1 MTTLD
6 ELSQVLVRLQLV
18 DPALLS
24 DCVHRVESSRG
35 GAAELLRMLEG
46 RHLLT
51 SYQVSRLERDETDQ
65 LVLGEYKLMY
75 RNASGSFARVFRAES
90 IRDGRMI
97 GIKVLRQ
104 RWAKDPKMVALFH
117 REAELGQ
124 KLQHEYIVPIY
135 EIAQQGEI
143 HYFTMEF
150 VEGGNFRDFLNIRKK
165 LSPVEATRFTLQM
178 AEGLEYALRMG
189 LTHRDL
195 KLTNVLMSSR
205 GVAKLVDFGLAGD
218 VAPDRASAS
227 ETPQRA
233 LEYAALEKGTNAPSH
248 DPRSDLFFLGGIYYE
263 LLTGLPPFAR
273 TRSRDERRDFAR
285 YTNVRSLKSIDPNIP
300 RAVVDAC
307 ERMMKVAPEQRYQSP
322 TAVVTDL
329 RQILAELD
337 KNAVASVLAGSENG
351 SRESSRSRY
360 SVMCIEHRL
369 RQQNLLRDYLNKHGY
384 RVLMFNDLQRGM
396 KRLES
401 DPPDCVL
408 LMGES
413 IGDDVA
419 GAFLMSSEL

>member
-1 MTTLD
+1 
-6 ELSQVLVRLQLV
+6 
-18 DPALLS
+18 
-24 DCVHRVESSRG
+24 
-35 GAAELLRMLEG
+35 
-46 RHLLT
+46 
-51 SYQVSRLERDETDQ
+51 
-65 LVLGEYKLMY
+65 
-75 RNASGSFARVFRAES
+75 
-90 IRDGRMI
+90 
-97 GIKVLRQ
+97 
-104 RWAKDPKMVALFH
+104 
-117 REAELGQ
+117 
-124 KLQHEYIVPIY
+124 
-135 EIAQQGEI
+135 
-143 HYFTMEF
+143 
-150 VEGGNFRDFLNIRKK
+150 
-165 LSPVEATRFTLQM
+165 
-178 AEGLEYALRMG
+178 
-189 LTHRDL
+189 
-195 KLTNVLMSSR
+195 MSSR

-233 LEYAALEKGTNAPSH
+233 LEYAALEKGTNAPTH

-263 LLTGLPPFAR
+263 LLTGLPPFPR

-322 TAVVTDL
+322 AAVAADL

-337 KNAVASVLAGSENG
+337 KSAVASVFAEPANG
-351 SRESSRSRY
+351 SLRDSQPRSRY

-384 RVLMFNDLQRGM
+384 RVLMFNDLKRGM
-396 KRLES
+396 TRLEN

-419 GAFLMSSEL
+419 GAFLRTSELKNGKAPVSIAVLAERQTDIRKRLKETATNRVLSQPVSLRDLRKEIHLAIQRKRRKSSK